1 MRVSGKIV
9 LGTLLPT
16 GFMILLAVGICLYF
30 WGEFRSS
37 KRIEEIA
44 DIVRSASYL
53 VHELQKE
60 RGMSAGFIGSKGKKF
75 SSALKNQRSSTDS
88 AVETFRNSLP
98 KDVEDERLSEL
109 LSSIEEM
116 LRGLGDIRDRVDS
129 LSISKKEVVS
139 FYTELNRKLIA
150 LIGLMAGYSKETDFS
165 FRITALREFSMTKDL
180 EGIKRALLSVVFA
193 QDRFDRDT
201 LKTFMK
207 ITGAGEAHLNSFREI
222 APLPYIERFEDIK
235 NRPEFRDAED
245 LERLALSRERGY
257 GVDPE
262 KWFRIQTKKIDLMKE
277 MEDFM
282 LSDIK
287 GFANRLSYT
296 ALSRLL
302 LIAFLSLMMVA
313 VTVCTVYRVV
323 RNVRERIEEVV
334 GDVVAVAESMEFG
347 RSPDRGKGDE
357 FDLLEKAMADMFRSI
372 DSALKAI
379 RHVMEKVALGYFG
392 QRIEGDFRGDIKAL
406 VDNINTALSNLQR
419 AMDSVRRSLEAVSKG
434 NLKVKIEGEYEG
446 DLKDLAEYVNSSI
459 ESLRSL
465 LGKLKEDVLNVTSNI
480 ASITTSVDETSEAI
494 RQIAEETLKA
504 KNKALDME
512 KAINTGKDRVKVMH
526 TAMRDI
532 VEVSK
537 EVSSITE
544 TIITIAE
551 QTNLLALNAA
561 IEAARAGEMGRG
573 FAVVADEVRRLAEL
587 SAKAAK
593 EIAEL
598 LQRATNTVEAGQ
610 ASAEHVVESY
620 ERIEEVVKEVS
631 SSIDSIATAMEE
643 QSRAIDIIRD
653 NITEI
658 SRSTESIEKEMK
670 RFEV

>member
-1 MRVSGKIV
+1 MRVSEKIV
-9 LGTLLPT
+9 LGTLMPT
-16 GFMILLAVGICLYF
+16 GFMILLAAGICLYF

-37 KRIEEIA
+37 RRIEEIA

-60 RGMSAGFIGSKGKKF
+60 RGMSAGFIGSGGKKF
-75 SSALKNQRSSTDS
+75 SSALKDQRSSTDS
-88 AVETFRNSLP
+88 AVEAFRNSLP
-98 KDVEDERLSEL
+98 KDMEDERLSKL

-116 LRGLGDIRDRVDS
+116 LRRLGDIRGKVDG
-129 LSISKKEVVS
+129 LSIDKKEAVS
-139 FYTELNRKLIA
+139 FYTELNSKLIA
-150 LIGLMAGYSKETDFS
+150 LIGLMVGHSKNTQIS
-165 FRITALREFSMTKDL
+165 LRILALKEFSKAKDF

-193 QDRFDRDT
+193 QDRFDGNT
-201 LKTFMK
+201 LKTFMR
-207 ITGAGEAHLNSFREI
+207 IAGAEEAHLSSFREI
-222 APLPYIERFEDIK
+222 APLPYLERFEDIK
-235 NRPEFRDAED
+235 NRSEFRGAED
-245 LERLALSRERGY
+245 LERLALSKEKGY
-257 GVDPE
+257 GIDPE
-262 KWFRIQTKKIDLMKE
+262 EWFSIQTKKIDLMKE

-287 GFANRLSYT
+287 KTAEDLSGS
-296 ALSRLL
+296 ALIKFLLTLL
-302 LIAFLSLMMVA
+302 LSLLMTGA
-313 VTVCTVYRVV
+313 TGYFVYRVV

-379 RHVMEKVALGYFG
+379 RHAMEKVALGYFG
-392 QRIEGDFRGDIKAL
+392 QRIEGNFRGDIKAL
-406 VDNINTALSNLQR
+406 VENINTALGNLQK

-434 NLKVKIEGEYEG
+434 NLKVKIEGEFEG

-598 LQRATNTVEAGQ
+598 IQRATNTVEAGQ
-610 ASAEHVVESY
+610 SSAEHVVESY